1 MTVNSPW
8 DEPGDAKERL
18 RKVFLADLLWI
29 LTAFE
34 ASYGCLGSEHVL
46 TAQELVML
54 RRLYHIA
61 DKPLA
66 EMFCD
71 EIEAM
76 ERKGALKRT

>member
-29 LTAFE
+29 
-34 ASYGCLGSEHVL
+34 LGSEHVL